1 MTCPGMN
8 LPEAIM
14 NRWTPSFLTLTSILR
29 RIWVLSGWQNIFISV
44 PLICAGYSKVRR
56 VPLSTNT
63 SQPNVS
69 LLPNHTYLRGIPSQM
84 PASAAVSGITAISWI
99 FYKGS
104 GYFPEKIRSVFC
116 VKKPCLRSS
125 KGQPLPTWQGANQTA
140 MQTGLFSFVGQ
151 GESLYLRSIRTDQ
164 LLQISNSFIWIDF
177 QFYFL
182 SCTDRIIPIMD
193 LASTI

>member
-1 MTCPGMN
+1 M
-8 LPEAIM
+8 
-14 NRWTPSFLTLTSILR
+14 
-29 RIWVLSGWQNIFISV
+29 SGWQNIFISV

-84 PASAAVSGITAISWI
+84 PASARFRGLQQFPEI

-125 KGQPLPTWQGANQTA
+125 KGQPLAYLTRGQSNCYADRVIFFCGTRGIPLFTQHTYGSTA
-140 MQTGLFSFVGQ
+140 P
-151 GESLYLRSIRTDQ
+151 
-164 LLQISNSFIWIDF
+164 DF
-177 QFYFL
+177 QFLHLNRFSVLLSFL
-182 SCTDRIIPIMD
+182 HRSP
-193 LASTI
+193 SFP